1 QLPRT
6 AIEVATRLILDV
18 AGGQAGPVVEAA
30 LDAHL
35 AAPRPIVLRRARLA
49 RVLGLTVADA
59 EVGRILR
66 ALGMEVT
73 DVDQGWRV
81 LPPSRRFDIA
91 IEEDLIEEVA
101 RIHGY
106 ESIPTTLPG
115 GAARIAAP
123 SETRVDDDALRAQL
137 VAREYFEAVSFAFL
151 DANLL
156 QQWGATDGAVALA
169 NPLSA
174 ELGVMRTAL
183 LPGLVAALG
192 RNLARQ
198 QSRVRLFEV
207 GKVFG
212 GRGPGTGGTAEAG
225 AAEAGAP
232 VETLRVAAVA
242 AGDAVAEQW
251 DAPARGGFP
260 RSQGRPGKPGC
271 VCGGATGIPAVAGR
285 ARASGAQRGGL
296 AHRWRRAGAAGLD
309 RRTASAPAARAG
321 PGRPGAGVRSGP
333 GAAVPA
339 RDSASAGPVA
349 LSVRPSGHRVRRPGG
364 GVLGGPG
371 SHHPARWG
379 RAAGRGPAVR
389 PLSREGGRSGIQ
401 KSRNRLDSAG

>member
-1 QLPRT
+1 GREVALDGEFLAITDADRPVALAGVMGGFDTRVTDATRKVFLEAAHFAPAAIIGRSRRLGMHTDAAHRFERGVDPQLPRT

-35 AAPRPIVLRRARLA
+35 AAPQPIVLRRARLA

-183 LPGLVAALG
+183 LPGPVAALG

-207 GKVFG
+207 GQGIG

-251 DAPARGGFP
+251 DAPAR
-260 RSQGRPGKPGC
+260 
-271 VCGGATGIPAVAGR
+271 AVDFHDLKGDLE
-285 ARASGAQRGGL
+285 SL
-296 AHRWRRAGAAGLD
+296 AACAGARLEY
-309 RRTASAPAARAG
+309 RPSQAAHG
-321 PGRPGAGVRSGP
+321 HPGRSAEVWRIDGDAPVRLGWIGELHPRLLRALDLEGP
-333 GAAVPA
+333 
-339 RDSASAGPVA
+339 
-349 LSVRPSGHRVRRPGG
+349 
-364 GVLGGPG
+364 
-371 SHHPARWG
+371 
-379 RAAGRGPAVR
+379 
-389 PLSREGGRSGIQ
+389 
-401 KSRNRLDSAG
+401 